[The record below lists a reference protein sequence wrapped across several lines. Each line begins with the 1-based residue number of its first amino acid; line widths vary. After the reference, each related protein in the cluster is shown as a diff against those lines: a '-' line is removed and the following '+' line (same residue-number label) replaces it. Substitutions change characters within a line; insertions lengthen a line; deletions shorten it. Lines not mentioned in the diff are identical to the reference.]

1 MSFSSPI
8 SVFVIDDHTLFRRG
22 LIALIAQD
30 AGLRVVGEA
39 GDAGEALRLVPAL
52 APQDILL
59 AEAREQQALLGSAN
73 QAEAV
78 RAGLEKRAPVF
89 SDQGL

>member
-1 MSFSSPI
+1 MRASK
-8 SVFVIDDHTLFRRG
+8 
-22 LIALIAQD
+22 
-30 AGLRVVGEA
+30 
-39 GDAGEALRLVPAL
+39 RLMQLSETAS
-52 APQDILL
+52 PQDILL

-78 RAGLEKRAPVF
+78 HAGLEKRAPVF

>member
-1 MSFSSPI
+1 VSAAPLEEARHLARQIAASSPHAMRA
-8 SVFVIDDHTLFRRG
+8 SK
-22 LIALIAQD
+22 
-30 AGLRVVGEA
+30 
-39 GDAGEALRLVPAL
+39 RLMQLSETAS
-52 APQDILL
+52 PQDILL

>member
-1 MSFSSPI
+1 MALGLATRVSSAPLEEARHLARQIAASSPHAMRA
-8 SVFVIDDHTLFRRG
+8 SK
-22 LIALIAQD
+22 
-30 AGLRVVGEA
+30 
-39 GDAGEALRLVPAL
+39 RLMQLSETAS
-52 APQDILL
+52 PQDILL
-59 AEAREQQALLGSAN
+59 AEAREQQALLGSVN